1 MSHKDKF
8 SSKFIATDAFNISQC
23 FHRRNYPDWV
33 VIRFKEILSNLYFV
47 GRLLLFS
54 CHSNW
59 FHCSQVKVPLNEQA
73 QDTSQ
78 VSDMNNADGGH
89 PSMMSVAC
97 AKIAGHCCCA
107 SASNS
112 FSSVK
117 SRKGFFQ
124 SRYNSIWDSTDQNE
138 FQSHIVPHRDLVTGG
153 FKLDYKFLISAQ
165 IASKKSFQSRL
176 DRNLS
181 FSKTHFLHF
190 LARDGV

>member
-8 SSKFIATDAFNISQC
+8 SAKFIATDAFNILQC
-23 FHRRNYPDWV
+23 CHRRNY
-33 VIRFKEILSNLYFV
+33 
-47 GRLLLFS
+47 LLHMVCHKI

-59 FHCSQVKVPLNEQA
+59 FHCSQVKVPLNEQG

-117 SRKGFFQ
+117 SRKGIFQ
-124 SRYNSIWDSTDQNE
+124 SRYNSIWDSTDQNK
-138 FQSHIVPHRDLVTGG
+138 FQSHIVPHLDLVTGG

>member
-1 MSHKDKF
+1 MAD
-8 SSKFIATDAFNISQC
+8 C
-23 FHRRNYPDWV
+23 CC
-33 VIRFKEILSNLYFV
+33 
-47 GRLLLFS
+47 FS

-73 QDTSQ
+73 EDTPQ

-138 FQSHIVPHRDLVTGG
+138 FQSHIVPHLDLVTGG

-165 IASKKSFQSRL
+165 IASKSPFNQDWIEIFPFQKPTSFIFWGGMESEQSWLCNKGKTRLRNRSRL
-176 DRNLS
+176 
-181 FSKTHFLHF
+181 KP
-190 LARDGV
+190 